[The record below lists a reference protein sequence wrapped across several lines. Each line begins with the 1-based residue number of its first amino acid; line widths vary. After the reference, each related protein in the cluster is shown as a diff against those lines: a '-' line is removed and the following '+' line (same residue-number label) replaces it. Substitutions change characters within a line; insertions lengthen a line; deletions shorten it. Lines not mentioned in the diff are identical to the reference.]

1 MTEIIVNGA
10 LALIFVACA
19 CACII
24 KIWKRSSD
32 MRDEIR
38 EELAKGI
45 DPLFTLSMDD
55 DEVNELKKRNRKVNK
70 DEDE

>member
-1 MTEIIVNGA
+1 
-10 LALIFVACA
+10 
-19 CACII
+19 
-24 KIWKRSSD
+24 

-55 DEVNELKKRNRKVNK
+55 DEVNELKKRISLIHNMISVKVKCGN
-70 DEDE
+70 EINGIIWE